1 MTDPAGG
8 QQIPRPPL
16 VRLGAP
22 APWLRLASDERVLRT
37 TDIRRVCATLP
48 APRRSRLSVPGMQ
61 QAAVLVPLF
70 EEDGA
75 VRVVLTKR
83 PDTMPSH
90 RGDIAFPG
98 GKVHPE
104 VDRSL
109 LDAAL
114 REAQEEVGLEPGAV
128 EVVAELESLSTVT
141 TRFVISP
148 FVGLLA
154 GRPHLVAD
162 QREVVRVF
170 DVALADLL
178 ADGVHREELWGAGP
192 LARAVHFFEL
202 DSGVGGDPDGGM
214 ECIWGATARILA
226 EFLTVLTA
234 SR

>member
-1 MTDPAGG
+1 M
-8 QQIPRPPL
+8 R
-16 VRLGAP
+16 
-22 APWLRLASDERVLRT
+22 
-37 TDIRRVCATLP
+37 
-48 APRRSRLSVPGMQ
+48 

-70 EEDGA
+70 EEDG
-75 VRVVLTKR
+75 VTRVVLTKR

-114 REAQEEVGLEPGAV
+114 REAHEEVGLSPGAV
-128 EVVAELESLSTVT
+128 EVVAELETLSTVT
-141 TRFVISP
+141 TRFVIAP

-154 GRPHLVAD
+154 ARPELVAD

-170 DVALADLL
+170 DVALAELV
-178 ADGVHREELWGAGP
+178 ADGVHREELWGPGAI
-192 LARAVHFFEL
+192 ARAVHFFEL
-202 DSGVGGDPDGGM
+202 DDG

>member
-1 MTDPAGG
+1 MTDVAGG
-8 QQIPRPPL
+8 PQIPRPPL

-22 APWLRLASDERVLRT
+22 APWLRLAPADRDLSLADV
-37 TDIRRVCATLP
+37 RRVCATLP
-48 APRRSRLSVPGMQ
+48 APRRPRAAVPGMR

-70 EEDGA
+70 EEEGA
-75 VRVVLTKR
+75 TRVVLTKR

-109 LDAAL
+109 LEAAL
-114 REAQEEVGLEPGAV
+114 REAHEEVGLPPDAV
-128 EVVAELESLSTVT
+128 DVVAELDTLSTVT
-141 TRFVISP
+141 TRFVIAP

-154 GRPHLVAD
+154 ARPELVAD

-192 LARAVHFFEL
+192 MARAVHFFEL
-202 DSGVGGDPDGGM
+202 EPGVGGDPQGGA

>member
-8 QQIPRPPL
+8 PQIPRPPL

-22 APWLRLASDERVLRT
+22 APWLRLAPADRVLGLA
-37 TDIRRVCATLP
+37 DVRRVCATLP
-48 APRRSRLSVPGMQ
+48 APRRPRMAVPGMR

-70 EEDGA
+70 EEEGA

-90 RGDIAFPG
+90 RGDVAFPG

-109 LDAAL
+109 LEAAL
-114 REAQEEVGLEPGAV
+114 REAHEEVGLPPDAV
-128 EVVAELESLSTVT
+128 EVVAQLDTLSTVT

-154 GRPHLVAD
+154 ARPELVAD

-178 ADGVHREELWGAGP
+178 ADGVHREELWGPGP
-192 LARAVHFFEL
+192 MARAVHFFEL
-202 DSGVGGDPDGGM
+202 EPGPGDDPEGTP

-234 SR
+234 GR

>member
-8 QQIPRPPL
+8 PQIPRPPL

-22 APWLRLASDERVLRT
+22 APWLRLAPEERVLSLV
-37 TDIRRVCATLP
+37 DVRRVCATLP
-48 APRRSRLSVPGMQ
+48 APRRARVAVPGMR

-70 EEDGA
+70 EEDG
-75 VRVVLTKR
+75 VTRVVLTKR

-90 RGDIAFPG
+90 RGDVAFPG

-109 LDAAL
+109 RDAAL
-114 REAQEEVGLEPGAV
+114 REAHEEVGLPPEAV
-128 EVVAELESLSTVT
+128 EVVAELDSLSTVT

-154 GRPHLVAD
+154 ARPELIAD

-170 DVALADLL
+170 DVALADLM
-178 ADGVHREELWGAGP
+178 ADGVHREELWGPGP
-192 LARAVHFFEL
+192 MARAVHFFEL
-202 DSGVGGDPDGGM
+202 DPGAGGDPQEGP

-226 EFLTVLTA
+226 EFLTVLTS

>member
-1 MTDPAGG
+1 MTDVAGG
-8 QQIPRPPL
+8 PQIPRPPL

-22 APWLRLASDERVLRT
+22 APWLRLSAAERVPTLA
-37 TDIRRVCATLP
+37 DIRRVCANLP
-48 APRRSRLSVPGMQ
+48 APRRSRVAVPGMR

-70 EEDGA
+70 EEDG
-75 VRVVLTKR
+75 VTRVVLTKR

-114 REAQEEVGLEPGAV
+114 REAHEEVGLSPGAV
-128 EVVAELESLSTVT
+128 EVVAELDTLSTVT
-141 TRFVISP
+141 TRFLIAP

-154 GRPHLVAD
+154 ARPDLVAD

-170 DVALADLL
+170 DVALAELL
-178 ADGVHREELWGAGP
+178 ADGVHREELWGPGP

-202 DSGVGGDPDGGM
+202 DDE

>member
-1 MTDPAGG
+1 MTDVAGG
-8 QQIPRPPL
+8 PQIPRPPL

-22 APWLRLASDERVLRT
+22 APWLRLAAAERVPTLAE
-37 TDIRRVCATLP
+37 IRRVCANLP
-48 APRRSRLSVPGMQ
+48 APRRPRVAVPGMR

-70 EEDGA
+70 EEGG
-75 VRVVLTKR
+75 VTRVVLTKR

-114 REAQEEVGLEPGAV
+114 REAHEEVGLPPGAV
-128 EVVAELESLSTVT
+128 EVVAELDTLSTVT
-141 TRFVISP
+141 TRFVIAP

-154 GRPHLVAD
+154 ARPDLVAD

-170 DVALADLL
+170 DVALAELV
-178 ADGVHREELWGAGP
+178 ADGVHREELWGPGP

-202 DSGVGGDPDGGM
+202 DPGVGGDPHGTA